1 MPRATLCWHW
11 RAPSVSMCLLP
22 CPVSFPCTEGS
33 DDRYHIP
40 PVQHPAFNAEQ
51 NFALNPSV
59 EGDEQGR
66 ERGRLR
72 LLRFLYPLDAALKG
86 ADDGRGF

>member
-1 MPRATLCWHW
+1 MLALAGTVSEHVP
-11 RAPSVSMCLLP
+11 APMSRQLP
-22 CPVSFPCTEGS
+22 MHGGQRRPLP
-33 DDRYHIP
+33 HIP

-59 EGDEQGR
+59 EGGEQGR